1 MSLMPS
7 AYGQSITLAWDPGSG
22 SGIAGYNVYRSQQS
36 GVYSSTPLNGAA
48 VIPTTAFNDSTVQ
61 RGSTYFYVVTAVN
74 TTGVQSSYSNEIQA
88 TVPVLTTNKAPVV
101 NAGPD
106 QTITLP
112 AKATLT
118 AAATDDG
125 LPSGVLTYRWSV
137 VSGTGV
143 TLSSQTASSIQA
155 TFSAAGTYTFRITV
169 SDGQLS
175 SSDDVIVIAS
185 AAQTLITNKAPVV
198 NAGPDQTITLP
209 AKATLAATAT
219 DDGLPNGVLTY
230 RWTPST
236 PTTSA
241 FSVVYLGVTGEDLV
255 GSQLSPNG
263 NPDWHIQLR
272 GLRGI
277 PTTVRI
283 MSDTGLWES
292 PFNGSNWVILPQYDS
307 AGNADLWFEPWVSQ
321 SFHVKVW
328 YSDGSTDEADAA
340 GTGVTLSSPTASST
354 QASFTAAGT
363 YTFRVTV
370 SDGQLSSSDDVI
382 VTAVAATLTTNK
394 APVVNAG
401 IDQTVTFPAAATL
414 AATATDDGL
423 PNGVLSYLWTVVNGN
438 GVTLSSPTA
447 SSTQATFSAAG
458 TYTFR
463 VTVSDG
469 QLSSSDDVIV
479 NVQSAPALTL
489 LVSKSGEVLRGAITS
504 IKEYSTDS
512 KVKRLELYIDQNK
525 TATIDASSL
534 TYKWDLRKVSGTH
547 LVSGKAYD
555 ASNFVVA
562 TADITV
568 SVK

>member
-1 MSLMPS
+1 MKITCRLLHLRWVVALSVFLAVAMMSLVPS
-7 AYGQSITLAWDPGSG
+7 AYGQSIKLAWDPSAD
-22 SGIAGYNVYRSQQS
+22 SSVAGYNVYRSQQS
-36 GVYSSTPLNGAA
+36 GAYPSTPLNGAA
-48 VIPTTAFNDSTVQ
+48 VIPTTAFNDS
-61 RGSTYFYVVTAVN
+61 S
-74 TTGVQSSYSNEIQA
+74 VQSGYSNEIQA
-88 TVPVLTTNKAPVV
+88 TASVLTTNKAPVV
-101 NAGPD
+101 NAGQD

-112 AKATLT
+112 AKAALT

-125 LPSGVLTYRWSV
+125 LP
-137 VSGTGV
+137 
-143 TLSSQTASSIQA
+143 
-155 TFSAAGTYTFRITV
+155 
-169 SDGQLS
+169 
-175 SSDDVIVIAS
+175 
-185 AAQTLITNKAPVV
+185 
-198 NAGPDQTITLP
+198 
-209 AKATLAATAT
+209 
-219 DDGLPNGVLTY
+219 NGALTY
-230 RWTPST
+230 RWTFVRTSTST
-236 PTTSA
+236 PTSA
-241 FSVVYLGVTGEDLV
+241 FSVVYLNVTGEDLV
-255 GSQLSPNG
+255 GSEGQLSPNG
-263 NPDWHIQLR
+263 NPDWHIQLH

-283 MSDTGLWES
+283 TSDTGGIWETPYNAS
-292 PFNGSNWVILPQYDS
+292 GNWVILPRYDS
-307 AGNADLWFEPWVSQ
+307 AGNADLWFEPWASQ

-328 YSDGSTDEADAA
+328 YSDRSTDEADAA

-382 VTAVAATLTTNK
+382 VTAVAGTITTNK

-401 IDQTVTFPAAATL
+401 IDQTITFPAAATL
-414 AATATDDGL
+414 AATASDDGL
-423 PNGVLSYLWTVVNGN
+423 PNGVLSYLWTVVTGA

-458 TYTFR
+458 TYTLR

-469 QLSSSDDVIV
+469 QLSASDDVIV
-479 NVQSAPALTL
+479 NVQRAPALTL

-504 IKEYSTDS
+504 IKEISGDP

-525 TATIDASSL
+525 TATIDATSL
-534 TYKWDLRKVSGTH
+534 TYKWDLRRVSGTH
-547 LVSGKAYD
+547 VVSGKAYD